1 MRRSATD
8 HARTGRSRPRARGEG
23 GLKGIRG
30 RRDRNPRSSIVTVD
44 DADDEAAARE
54 IARVVHERADV
65 PRVVLARMIEGR
77 LWTSSSKA
85 DCSTELT
92 YKATPC
98 LSDLME
104 RTVTVVP
111 EAGLHARPASKLV
124 QTANRFDADVSIG
137 RANDG
142 DDGLVRADSM
152 LSVSGLN
159 VGHGESVRVVAE
171 GARGRPTRSTRSV
184 TY

>member
-1 MRRSATD
+1 
-8 HARTGRSRPRARGEG
+8 
-23 GLKGIRG
+23 
-30 RRDRNPRSSIVTVD
+30 
-44 DADDEAAARE
+44 
-54 IARVVHERADV
+54 
-65 PRVVLARMIEGR
+65 
-77 LWTSSSKA
+77 
-85 DCSTELT
+85 
-92 YKATPC
+92 
-98 LSDLME
+98 ME

-137 RANDG
+137 RADEG

-171 GARGRPTRSTRSV
+171 GPEAADALEAVCDLLTAEIEETGDGDADGGDPT
-184 TY
+184 

>member
-1 MRRSATD
+1 
-8 HARTGRSRPRARGEG
+8 
-23 GLKGIRG
+23 
-30 RRDRNPRSSIVTVD
+30 
-44 DADDEAAARE
+44 
-54 IARVVHERADV
+54 
-65 PRVVLARMIEGR
+65 
-77 LWTSSSKA
+77 
-85 DCSTELT
+85 
-92 YKATPC
+92 
-98 LSDLME
+98 ME

-171 GARGRPTRSTRSV
+171 GAEAADALDAVCDLLTSEVEEGKESESDDTESADDGGDPT
-184 TY
+184 